1 MAGKIG
7 VYFDQQN
14 IGGGLDVPAL
24 AVQTGEKWGDLT
36 PVVKVVPV
44 LAAAVEGAGVP
55 GELITIIDQGDN
67 WSYPETTRV

>member
-24 AVQTGEKWGDLT
+24 AVQNGAQAKGWGN
-36 PVVKVVPV
+36 PC
-44 LAAAVEGAGVP
+44 
-55 GELITIIDQGDN
+55 
-67 WSYPETTRV
+67 